1 MVAERPGM
9 DETDKTASRQDSR
22 SDREL
27 IAAINA
33 GDALAFEVVYYRY
46 RDWVV
51 GLAYRFTGDRDLALD
66 VLQETF
72 LYFVKKFP
80 GFHLTASLKTF
91 LYPAVQHISMAA
103 RRQSQRFQSSELE
116 LEQAELAMSASP
128 VIAEHEYL
136 GLVLAN

>member
-1 MVAERPGM
+1 MA
-9 DETDKTASRQDSR
+9 ASVDDPLQSDRR
-22 SDREL
+22 SDQEL
-27 IAAINA
+27 IAAING
-33 GDALAFEVVYYRY
+33 GDTDAFEILYYRY

-51 GLAYRFTGDRDLALD
+51 NLAYRFTGDRDLALD

-103 RRQSQRFQSSELE
+103 RRQSRRFQSSELE
-116 LEQAELAMSASP
+116 LEQAEL
-128 VIAEHEYL
+128 
-136 GLVLAN
+136 